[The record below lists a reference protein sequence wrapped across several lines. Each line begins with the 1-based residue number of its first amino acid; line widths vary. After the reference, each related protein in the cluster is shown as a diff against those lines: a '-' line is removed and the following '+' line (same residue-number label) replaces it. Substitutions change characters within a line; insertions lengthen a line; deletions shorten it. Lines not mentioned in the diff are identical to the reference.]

1 MELLGLHHVSILT
14 GKAEKNYQFFTKVL
28 GMRLV
33 KKTVNQDNTQSY
45 HLFYADGEGTPGTEV
60 TFFDIPGLAR
70 THQGSSDISTVS
82 LRVKSTD
89 SLHFWKERFEQYGV
103 EYEEIAKRANRDTL
117 AFKDYEGTRLLLV
130 ADNGEKGVRAGV
142 PWKREDIPLEH
153 AIIGLGPVT
162 LTLGTAEPTVDVL
175 TNIMGFRYVGSYP
188 SLAGDHRDILVYE
201 TGEGGSGAEVHIET
215 RPDLPKVR
223 LGRGGVHHVA
233 FRVPNEEEYN
243 KWASRLNENSLPN
256 SGKVERYYFKALYF
270 REPNG
275 ILFELS
281 TDTPGFATDEP
292 LETMG
297 QTLALPPFLEPK
309 RKEIEEKLRPLD
321 LDETL

>member
-1 MELLGLHHVSILT
+1 MKLLGLHHVSILT
-14 GKAEKNYQFFTKVL
+14 GKAEKNYEFYTKIL

-33 KKTVNQDNTQSY
+33 KKTVNQDNTESY

-60 TFFDIPGLAR
+60 TFFDIPQLGQTYR
-70 THQGSSDISTVS
+70 GTSDISTVS
-82 LRVKSTD
+82 LRVRNSD
-89 SLHFWKERFEQYGV
+89 SLLFWKERFNQFGV
-103 EYEEIAKRANRDTL
+103 EHDEIQKRANRDTL
-117 AFKDYEGTRLLLV
+117 AFRDFEGTRLILV
-130 ADNGEKGVRAGV
+130 ADNDEKGVRAGV
-142 PWKREDIPLEH
+142 PWQRDDIPLEH
-153 AIIGLGPVT
+153 AIVGLGPVT
-162 LTLGTAEPTVDVL
+162 LTVAIAEPTIGVL
-175 TNIMGFRYVGSYP
+175 TEVMGFRFVDSYP
-188 SLAGDHRDILVYE
+188 SLEGDHPDILVYA

-215 RPDLPKVR
+215 RPDLPRAR

-243 KWASRLNENSLPN
+243 QWAERLQEHRMPN

-292 LETMG
+292 METMG
-297 QTLALPPFLEPK
+297 EKLSLPSFLEPN
-309 RKEIEEKLRPLD
+309 RKEIEEKLRPLN
-321 LDETL
+321 LN

>member
-70 THQGSSDISTVS
+70 THQGASDISTVS

-162 LTLGTAEPTVDVL
+162 LTVGTAEPTVDVL
-175 TNIMGFRYVGSYP
+175 TSIMGFRYVGSYP
-188 SLAGDHRDILVYE
+188 SLAGDHSDILVYA

-243 KWASRLNENSLPN
+243 KWASRLDENSLPN

-309 RKEIEEKLRPLD
+309 RKEIEAKLRPLD

>member
-14 GKAEKNYQFFTKVL
+14 GKAERNYEFYTKVL

-33 KKTVNQDNTQSY
+33 KKTVNQDNTESY
-45 HLFYADGEGTPGTEV
+45 HLFYADAEGTPGTEV
-60 TFFDIPGLAR
+60 TFFDIPGLGH
-70 THQGSSDISTVS
+70 TYHGTSDISTVS
-82 LRVKSTD
+82 LRVKNTD
-89 SLHFWKERFEQYGV
+89 SLQFWKDRFDSFRIGHGDIEQ
-103 EYEEIAKRANRDTL
+103 RANRDTL
-117 AFKDYEGTRLLLV
+117 DFQDFEGTSLRLV
-130 ADNGEKGVRAGV
+130 ADNGEQGVRAGV
-142 PWKREDIPLEH
+142 PWKRDDIPPEH

-162 LTLGTAEPTVDVL
+162 LTVSMSEPTIGVL
-175 TNIMGFRYVGSYP
+175 TEVMGFRFVGSYP
-188 SLAGDHRDILVYE
+188 SGTGIHQDIRVYA

-215 RPDLPKVR
+215 RPDLPKAR

-233 FRVPNEEEYN
+233 FRVPNEAEYDQ
-243 KWASRLNENSLPN
+243 WAERLKEHRLPN

-292 LETMG
+292 METMG
-297 QTLALPPFLEPK
+297 QSLALPPFLEPRRNK
-309 RKEIEEKLRPLD
+309 IEEKLRPLH
-321 LDETL
+321 LD

>member
-60 TFFDIPGLAR
+60 TFFDMPGLAR

-162 LTLGTAEPTVDVL
+162 LTVGTAEPTVDVL

-188 SLAGDHRDILVYE
+188 SLAGDHRDILVYA